1 MPKLILREKYTSKL
15 KKDFMIVRMKQVT
28 IMLAD
33 KNIEEALKKLRRLGV
48 VHIKHILPPTANEIS
63 SLEESIEKIDK
74 AMAIAGLKKKE
85 LLEKEVICSQE
96 EVLKYAE
103 EIISLSQQRE
113 KILIKEGQLEEKI
126 AWFKKWGNIDPHSIK
141 ELASQGVFVKFYIC
155 FKHLLKGIPK
165 DKSINIIREEGN
177 DIYLVLITDC
187 KEEKLELKEV
197 EIPEEGIIYY
207 QRELEE
213 TKEVLKRTEDRI
225 KNLTFYKSVFLNY
238 RKNLIKELEFYKV
251 RYGMA
256 KEEGFLYLQGFCP
269 QESCKSLEELAKKEN
284 WAVLLEEPK
293 EQEEVPTLLRN
304 PRWIEIIHP
313 VFKLIGTLPGYREY
327 DVSFWFLLFFSI
339 FFAMLI
345 GDAGYGI
352 IFLLGTLFAQRKF
365 KKFPKEIFRL
375 AYILSIF
382 TIIWGLITGTWFGWE
397 KIARLPFLNYFVID
411 RINSFVEDNQSFI
424 MYISFIIGLI
434 QLSLAHSIVA
444 FRYINSLF
452 ALAQIGWIF
461 ILWSVFFIAG
471 YLILDKPLLPIVKI
485 LLIVGSGL
493 VAVFSRFQKNILKG
507 ILLTISDLPL
517 KVISCFSD
525 LVSYARLFA
534 VGYASTLVAATFNSI
549 AQEIGFNSLISG
561 FISSLILFCGHTLNI
576 VLGLLS
582 VIVHGI
588 RLNIL
593 EFSSHLDMQ
602 WTGKAYQPFRE

>member
-1 MPKLILREKYTSKL
+1 MPKLILREKYTNKV

-28 IMLAD
+28 IMVVD

-48 VHIKHILPPTANEIS
+48 VHIKHILPPTADKIS

-74 AMAIAGLKKKE
+74 AITIVGLK
-85 LLEKEVICSQE
+85 EKEIGGREITCKQE

-113 KILIKEGQLEEKI
+113 KLLIKKGQLEEKI
-126 AWFKKWGNIDPHSIK
+126 AWFNKWGNITPHSIK
-141 ELASQGVFVKFYIC
+141 ELASQGVFIKFYIC
-155 FKHLLKGIPK
+155 SKNLLKSIPK
-165 DKSINIIREEGN
+165 DKNISIIREEGN
-177 DIYLVLITDC
+177 DIYLVLITDR
-187 KEEKLELKEV
+187 KEERLDLSEV
-197 EIPEEGIIYY
+197 DIPDEGITYY
-207 QRELEE
+207 QSELEE
-213 TKEVLKRTEDRI
+213 TKKFLKNTEENI
-225 KNLTFYKSVFLNY
+225 ENLTFYKSVFLNY
-238 RKNLIKELEFYKV
+238 RKDLIKELEFYKV

-269 QESCKSLEELAKKEN
+269 QESCKSLEELAKIEN

-293 EQEEVPTLLRN
+293 EQEDVPTLLRN

-327 DVSFWFLLFFSI
+327 DVSCWFLLFFSI

-352 IFLLGTLFAQRKF
+352 IFLLGTLFAQRNF
-365 KKFPKEIFRL
+365 KKISIEIFRL
-375 AYILSIF
+375 AYILSIV

-424 MYISFIIGLI
+424 MYLSFIIGLI

-507 ILLTISDLPL
+507 ILLSISDLPL

-561 FISSLILFCGHTLNI
+561 FISSLILFFGHILNI

-582 VIVHGI
+582 VVVHGI